1 MNTSFDTAMER
12 KEILR
17 LELKVLKYQHRKL
30 DDTITVLQKKLASDQ
45 LMIQRLKK
53 RKLLLKD
60 MISHIEDQITPDI
73 IA

>member
-30 DDTITVLQKKLASDQ
+30 DDTITALQKKPASDQ

-60 MISHIEDQITPDI
+60 MISHLEDQITPDI

>member
-17 LELKVLKYQHRKL
+17 LELKVLKHQHRKL
-30 DDTITVLQKKLASDQ
+30 DVAITALQKKPTADQ
-45 LMIQRLKK
+45 LMVQRLKK
-53 RKLLLKD
+53 RKFLLKD
-60 MISHIEDQITPDI
+60 MISHLKDQITPDI

>member
-17 LELKVLKYQHRKL
+17 LELKVLKHQHRKL
-30 DDTITVLQKKLASDQ
+30 DVAITALQKKPASDQ
-45 LMIQRLKK
+45 LMVQRLKK

-60 MISHIEDQITPDI
+60 MISHLKDQITPDI

>member
-12 KEILR
+12 KEIIR
-17 LELKVLKYQHRKL
+17 LELKVLKHQHRKL
-30 DDTITVLQKKLASDQ
+30 DVAITALQKKPAVDQ
-45 LMIQRLKK
+45 LMVQRLKK

-60 MISHIEDQITPDI
+60 MNSRLKDQITPDI

>member
-17 LELKVLKYQHRKL
+17 LELKVLKHQHRKL
-30 DDTITVLQKKLASDQ
+30 DVAITALQKKPAVDQ
-45 LMIQRLKK
+45 LMVQRLKK

-60 MISHIEDQITPDI
+60 MISHLKDQITPDI

>member
-1 MNTSFDTAMER
+1 MNTSFHTAMER

-17 LELKVLKYQHRKL
+17 LELKVLKHQHRKL
-30 DDTITVLQKKLASDQ
+30 DVAITALQKKPAADQ
-45 LMIQRLKK
+45 LMVQRLKK

-60 MISHIEDQITPDI
+60 MISHLKDQITPDI

>member
-17 LELKVLKYQHRKL
+17 LELKVLKHQHRKL
-30 DDTITVLQKKLASDQ
+30 DVAITALQKKPAADQ
-45 LMIQRLKK
+45 LMVQRLKK

-60 MISHIEDQITPDI
+60 MISRLKDQITPDI

>member
-12 KEILR
+12 KEILC
-17 LELKVLKYQHRKL
+17 LELKVLKYKHRKL
-30 DDTITVLQKKLASDQ
+30 DDTITILQKKLASDQ

>member
-30 DDTITVLQKKLASDQ
+30 DDTITVLQKKQASDQ

-60 MISHIEDQITPDI
+60 MISHLEDQITPDI

>member
-12 KEILR
+12 KEIIR
-17 LELKVLKYQHRKL
+17 LELKVLKHQNRKL
-30 DDTITVLQKKLASDQ
+30 DVAITALQKKPAVDQ
-45 LMIQRLKK
+45 LMVQRLKK

-60 MISHIEDQITPDI
+60 MNSRLKDQITPDI

>member
-12 KEILR
+12 KEIIR
-17 LELKVLKYQHRKL
+17 LELKVLKHQHRKL
-30 DDTITVLQKKLASDQ
+30 DVAITALQKKPAADQ
-45 LMIQRLKK
+45 LMVQRLKK

-60 MISHIEDQITPDI
+60 MISHLKDQITPDI

>member
-17 LELKVLKYQHRKL
+17 LELKVLKHQHRKL
-30 DDTITVLQKKLASDQ
+30 DVAITELQKKPASDQ
-45 LMIQRLKK
+45 LMVQRLKK

-60 MISHIEDQITPDI
+60 MISHLKDQITPDI

>member
-1 MNTSFDTAMER
+1 MNTSFHTAMER

-17 LELKVLKYQHRKL
+17 LELKVLKHQHRKL
-30 DDTITVLQKKLASDQ
+30 DVAITELQKKPASDQ
-45 LMIQRLKK
+45 LMVQRLKK

-60 MISHIEDQITPDI
+60 MISHLKDQITPDI

>member
-1 MNTSFDTAMER
+1 MNTSFDIAMER

-17 LELKVLKYQHRKL
+17 LELKVLKHQHRKL
-30 DDTITVLQKKLASDQ
+30 DVAITALQKKPAADQ
-45 LMIQRLKK
+45 LMVQRLKK

-60 MISHIEDQITPDI
+60 MISHLKDQITPDI